1 MRYAIISDVHANAA
15 ALRAVLQDAA
25 DAKAERIVCLGDVL
39 GYGPE
44 PVEALELVYRRVHV
58 CLTGNHDDAVSGCFS
73 TEAFTPVAA
82 ASVDRHRAA
91 LTQSAVDWLRRLPYT
106 CEFPGEDG
114 HASGSFACSHGDFAD
129 PRGFNYVLEPADATP
144 SFLARAEPLLFVGHT
159 HAPAVFVLGAES
171 TPVAR
176 PPVDFALVPG
186 ERYLVNVGSVG
197 YPRSGDHR
205 STYCIYDD
213 GTRTVAFRSLPFDLE
228 GYRAKM
234 QGQGL
239 DEAPWIHALANRP
252 GGEVRGAAS
261 FGRQRPAADPGRTQH
276 LKVSAATVR
285 TPPPAPVAPPPAR
298 RLPDRRVVAAV
309 LGALIVSAAG
319 VWCVKSLV
327 GGLPP
332 PHVDD
337 VQIVA
342 PEAAAPPA
350 PDARFSDERPLAGGW
365 KGLLEFPGFQTVRIS
380 SVARKT
386 VVQALRIESAKRGTV
401 RLVKT
406 LSLMGRPPKV
416 HWSVALAT
424 PALPGRR
431 QDFQFNVH
439 LRFFDARGSLVSE
452 EFASGRRSAA
462 NRATAVPAG
471 AEEAE
476 MTIDCTCEGVYDL
489 VVPYFKTEPERRAEA
504 GEKRKRREN
513 P

>member
-25 DAKAERIVCLGDVL
+25 DAGAERIVCLGDVL

-58 CLTGNHDDAVSGCFS
+58 CLTGNHDDAVAGCFP
-73 TEAFTPVAA
+73 TDAFTPVAA
-82 ASVDRHRAA
+82 AAVNRHRAA
-91 LTQSAVDWLRRLPYT
+91 LAQSAVDWLRRLPYT
-106 CEFPGEDG
+106 CEFPGDAG
-114 HASGSFACSHGDFAD
+114 PSSGSFACSHGDFAD
-129 PRGFNYVLEPADATP
+129 PRAFDYVLEPADATP

-159 HAPAVFVLGAES
+159 HAPAVFALGAGS
-171 TPVAR
+171 APVAR
-176 PPVDFALVPG
+176 PPTDFALVPG

-213 GTRTVAFRSLPFDLE
+213 VARTVAFRSLPFDLE

-234 QGQGL
+234 RGQGL
-239 DEAPWIHALANRP
+239 DEAPWMRALANRA

-261 FGRQRPAADPGRTQH
+261 FGRRRPAADPGRTQH
-276 LKVSAATVR
+276 LKVSAETVR
-285 TPPPAPVAPPPAR
+285 TPSPAPSAPLRAR
-298 RLPDRRVVAAV
+298 RAPDRRVVAAV
-309 LGALIVSAAG
+309 LAALIVSAAG
-319 VWCVKSLV
+319 IWCAKALV
-327 GGLPP
+327 GGLLAPR
-332 PHVDD
+332 VDD
-337 VQIVA
+337 VKVVA
-342 PEAAAPPA
+342 PEAAEAPP

-365 KGLLEFPGFQTVRIS
+365 KGLLEFPGFQTVRIGS
-380 SVARKT
+380 AGGKT

-406 LSLMGRPPKV
+406 LPLMERPPKV
-416 HWSVALAT
+416 HWSVALAS
-424 PALPGRR
+424 AAPGRR

-439 LRFFDARGSLVSE
+439 LSFFDARGSLLAE

-462 NRATAVPAG
+462 NRATAVPPG
-471 AEEAE
+471 AETAE
-476 MTIDCTCEGVYDL
+476 MTIDCTCAGVYDL
-489 VVPYFKTEPERRAEA
+489 AVPYFRTEPERRPEA
-504 GEKRKRREN
+504 GARRKRKEN